1 MTELQEERMRE
12 RAAKRAARAEADA
25 RDAAGKRAKA
35 KKLAEI
41 EERLTTRWHCGSEK
55 QPSCH
60 AGGEPMR
67 HDAWCAAERAALA
80 KKGIAVEIVEHPSR
94 PGWFALAKGTATAHV
109 RAVASNVQQIVG
121 NSGGDE

>member
-12 RAAKRAARAEADA
+12 RAAKRAAKTEADA
-25 RDAAGKRAKA
+25 RESADKRAKA
-35 KKLAEI
+35 KKLAKV
-41 EERLTTRWHCGSEK
+41 EERIITRWHCGSEK
-55 QPSCH
+55 HPSCH

-94 PGWFALAKGTATAHV
+94 PGWFALAKGNDKAQFRSEAT
-109 RAVASNVQQIVG
+109 
-121 NSGGDE
+121 